1 MIRKRVS
8 VLRRL
13 LTTRSFTIGGL
24 LTEWMIQLF
33 AWWAENHVYC
43 AALGV
48 LHQVQSN
55 YPRDSQ
61 RHLNLRLWGANLNR
75 LSVCSRMDKRF
86 CPNTKAI
93 WKTPKHLTIIER
105 ISHSIDKSFHIN
117 AQP

>member
-43 AALGV
+43 AAPGV
-48 LHQVQSN
+48 LHQVRSN
-55 YPRDSQ
+55 CRGDSRQ
-61 RHLNLRLWGANLNR
+61 HLRLLPWAANSNR

-93 WKTPKHLTIIER
+93 WKTPKHLMII
-105 ISHSIDKSFHIN
+105 
-117 AQP
+117 